1 MNHDDPRPQTE
12 GAAQPIPIT
21 EQIPPAALSFEYE
34 ALSPQDRAF
43 VEQKTAET
51 LHLLRRTAEA
61 AIAIGYNLQAVRE
74 RLPHGQFMH
83 WVLREL
89 GMRRQTCQNF
99 LNVASAYGE
108 RLNLAKQLPLKVLYE
123 LAAAPEA
130 IRQQVEAAQIPTT
143 IDAIRAA
150 KADLKAAQEAEMQ
163 ARQETEAMRQELANL
178 QARSE
183 EIERARTDAQEAL
196 FRLQEERQRQ
206 EQETSEEGKEPIIP
220 PDIEQ
225 RLHTLHTQIETL
237 TTQRDTLS
245 AQVVKMGE
253 QMRGAVLQ
261 HNALPAAQKFRQR
274 WRKAAAE
281 MLLSGTQFVAQ
292 QPSPLELEG
301 LEMEDWTTLE
311 RIETLLGQVHEMVQH
326 IHASASNIVDAE

>member
-1 MNHDDPRPQTE
+1 MNHDDPRSQTS
-12 GAAQPIPIT
+12 GVAQPIPIT
-21 EQIPPAALSFEYE
+21 EQIQPDTLSFGYE

-51 LHLLRRTAEA
+51 LHLLRRTAEG

-74 RLPHGQFMH
+74 RLPHGQFMQ
-83 WVLREL
+83 WVQREL

-108 RLNLAKQLPLKVLYE
+108 RLHLAKQLPLKVLYE

-130 IRQQVEAAQIPTT
+130 IRQQVETTQIPTT

-163 ARQETEAMRQELANL
+163 ARRETEVMRQELANL

-196 FRLQEERQRQ
+196 FHLQGERQSW
-206 EQETSEEGKEPIIP
+206 EQEMHEEGKEPIIP

-237 TTQRDTLS
+237 TTQRDALS
-245 AQVVKMGE
+245 AQVAKMGE

-274 WRKAAAE
+274 WRKVAAD
-281 MLLSGTQFVAQ
+281 MLLSGTQFIAQ

-311 RIETLLGQVHEMVQH
+311 RIEALLEQVQKMVQH
-326 IHASASNIVDAE
+326 IHTTSSHVIDAK